1 MKSFV
6 AFLLI
11 LTAAPSQGDAYTEAQ
26 LYEEFDARL
35 LTDDEKRF
43 LPAAP
48 ALSCGYTGHIDALGD
63 VAARPRWNQPF
74 VLEAIEAKGIVRFSN
89 LVARKDM
96 IRDLRSAL
104 HP

>member
-1 MKSFV
+1 MHGSSPMMRSDFFRRHWPCQATIPV
-6 AFLLI
+6 S
-11 LTAAPSQGDAYTEAQ
+11 LTA
-26 LYEEFDARL
+26 
-35 LTDDEKRF
+35 
-43 LPAAP
+43 
-48 ALSCGYTGHIDALGD
+48 LGG

>member
-1 MKSFV
+1 M
-6 AFLLI
+6 
-11 LTAAPSQGDAYTEAQ
+11 
-26 LYEEFDARL
+26 
-35 LTDDEKRF
+35 
-43 LPAAP
+43 
-48 ALSCGYTGHIDALGD
+48 
-63 VAARPRWNQPF
+63 AARPRWNQPF